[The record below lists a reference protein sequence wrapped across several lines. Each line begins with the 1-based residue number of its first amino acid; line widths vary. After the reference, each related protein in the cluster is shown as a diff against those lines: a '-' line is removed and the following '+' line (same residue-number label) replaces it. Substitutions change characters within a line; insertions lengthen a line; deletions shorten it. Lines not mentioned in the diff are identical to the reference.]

1 MADEKILISVDVDVE
16 KMQRDLSAAIE
27 TVAKLKDEQKLLR
40 KEIEN
45 GNDTNGEMA
54 KRLTEVTAALEKNQ
68 RQVKSQ
74 TAVMQA
80 AVAQGLKQNASL
92 EEQQQ
97 YLNTLQKAYANL
109 SGEAKALADVEGGMR
124 DQIKKLTESVKEQE
138 HAIGQDGRNVGN
150 YADSIKKALNDLG
163 PMKGVL
169 EGVAGGTNEL
179 SKAVDSVDKVSK
191 GFAANPL
198 FATIM
203 ILSSV
208 LSLIANELK
217 KNKEAM
223 DGINTLTSSIGS
235 GLSALKPV
243 LDWLMK
249 YLVDGL
255 LAAINWVTDAI
266 KSVLKWVD
274 KVAEKFGKSLNLSAA
289 FEAGAKAAQHETKV
303 TEEELA
309 KQAEMRKKH
318 AEELAKQREEMAKR
332 RRTDMENEIEEL
344 KKKSEQEKSIA
355 GLTAEEKLQIDEYY
369 QEQINQVRQRYH
381 DEELKR
387 IEEEQRKRDE
397 EAAKEAEREKQKL
410 EARQRVREEF
420 GLDPAKSPEQSE
432 LDALQIARDSDLLNA
447 EEYEIAKTMIRQ
459 KYADER
465 AAITKQE
472 VEQAT
477 QVYEQSVKQT
487 GQATS
492 SALQALSALMG
503 EYAEDSKEAA
513 NAQKAFAMGAII
525 INQAMSIAEGAKAIA
540 AAMAGAATAAASTG
554 PAAPFTLIAYQAS
567 MVGQVL
573 AIIASVASTIVQAK
587 QTLGTANKYASGG
600 IIPGRYDAKDDV
612 PAMLSR
618 GEMVLNPKQQ
628 ASLFAMA
635 NDPASTGF
643 AYERMAAAIRDGMA
657 SAPAPQ
663 VAVKEIN
670 EMNAR
675 VTQLNEIAS
684 I

>member
-40 KEIEN
+40 KEIES

-169 EGVAGGTNEL
+169 EGVAGGTTEL
-179 SKAVDSVDKVSK
+179 SMAVDSVDKVSK
-191 GFAANPL
+191 GFAANPI

-266 KSVLKWVD
+266 KAVLKWVD
-274 KVAEKFGKSLNLSAA
+274 KVAEKFGKSLNLSTA
-289 FEAGAKAAQHETKV
+289 FELGAKAVKEETQV
-303 TEEELA
+303 TDEELA

-387 IEEEQRKRDE
+387 LEEEQRKRDE

-410 EARQRVREEF
+410 EARQRVREQF
-420 GLDPAKSPEQSE
+420 GLDPSKSPEQSE
-432 LDALQIARDSDLLNA
+432 LDALQIARDSDILNA
-447 EEYEIAKTMIRQ
+447 EEYEIAKTMIQQ

-477 QVYEQSVKQT
+477 KLYEESVKQT
-487 GQATS
+487 GQSAA
-492 SALQALSALMG
+492 SALQALSNLLG
-503 EYAEDSKEAA
+503 EYADESKEAA
-513 NAQKAFAMGAII
+513 AAQKAFAMGSII

-554 PAAPFTLIAYQAS
+554 PAAPFTLIAYQAQ

-573 AIIASVASTIVQAK
+573 AMIASVASTIVQAK
-587 QTLGTANKYASGG
+587 QTFAQADKYASGG
-600 IIPGRYDAKDDV
+600 IIPGQYDGKDTE
-612 PAMLSR
+612 PAMLSK

-657 SAPAPQ
+657 AAPAPQ

>member
-40 KEIEN
+40 KEIES

-169 EGVAGGTNEL
+169 EGVAGGTTEL
-179 SKAVDSVDKVSK
+179 SMAVDSVDKVSK

-217 KNKEAM
+217 KNQEAM
-223 DGINTLTSSIGS
+223 DGINTLTASIGS

-274 KVAEKFGKSLNLSAA
+274 KVAEKFGKSLNLSTA
-289 FEAGAKAAQHETKV
+289 FELGAKAVKEETKV
-303 TEEELA
+303 TEEGRA
-309 KQAEMRKKH
+309 KEAEMRK
-318 AEELAKQREEMAKR
+318 
-332 RRTDMENEIEEL
+332 
-344 KKKSEQEKSIA
+344 
-355 GLTAEEKLQIDEYY
+355 
-369 QEQINQVRQRYH
+369 
-381 DEELKR
+381 
-387 IEEEQRKRDE
+387 
-397 EAAKEAEREKQKL
+397 
-410 EARQRVREEF
+410 
-420 GLDPAKSPEQSE
+420 
-432 LDALQIARDSDLLNA
+432 
-447 EEYEIAKTMIRQ
+447 
-459 KYADER
+459 
-465 AAITKQE
+465 
-472 VEQAT
+472 
-477 QVYEQSVKQT
+477 
-487 GQATS
+487 
-492 SALQALSALMG
+492 
-503 EYAEDSKEAA
+503 ED
-513 NAQKAFAMGAII
+513 G
-525 INQAMSIAEGAKAIA
+525 
-540 AAMAGAATAAASTG
+540 
-554 PAAPFTLIAYQAS
+554 
-567 MVGQVL
+567 
-573 AIIASVASTIVQAK
+573 
-587 QTLGTANKYASGG
+587 
-600 IIPGRYDAKDDV
+600 
-612 PAMLSR
+612 
-618 GEMVLNPKQQ
+618 
-628 ASLFAMA
+628 
-635 NDPASTGF
+635 
-643 AYERMAAAIRDGMA
+643 
-657 SAPAPQ
+657 
-663 VAVKEIN
+663 
-670 EMNAR
+670 
-675 VTQLNEIAS
+675 
-684 I
+684 

>member
-40 KEIEN
+40 KEIES

-169 EGVAGGTNEL
+169 EGVAGGTTEL
-179 SKAVDSVDKVSK
+179 SMAVDSVDKVSK

-217 KNKEAM
+217 KNQEAM
-223 DGINTLTSSIGS
+223 DGINTLTASIGS

-274 KVAEKFGKSLNLSAA
+274 KVAEKFGKSLNLSTA
-289 FEAGAKAAQHETKV
+289 FELGAKAVKEETKV

-369 QEQINQVRQRYH
+369 QEQINKVRQRYH

-387 IEEEQRKRDE
+387 LEEEQRKRDE
-397 EAAKEAEREKQKL
+397 EAAKEAEREKQKI

-447 EEYEIAKTMIRQ
+447 EEYEIAKTMIQQ

-477 QVYEQSVKQT
+477 KLYEESVKQT
-487 GQATS
+487 GQSAA
-492 SALQALSALMG
+492 SALQALSNLLG
-503 EYAEDSKEAA
+503 EYADESKEAA
-513 NAQKAFAMGAII
+513 AAQKAFAMGSII

-554 PAAPFTLIAYQAS
+554 PAAPFTLIAYQAQ

-573 AIIASVASTIVQAK
+573 AMIASVASTIVQAK
-587 QTLGTANKYASGG
+587 QTFAQADKYASGG
-600 IIPGRYDAKDDV
+600 IIPGQYDGKDTV
-612 PAMLSR
+612 PAMLSK

-635 NDPASTGF
+635 NDPAATGF

-657 SAPAPQ
+657 SSPAPQ

>member
-16 KMQRDLSAAIE
+16 KLQRDLSTAIE
-27 TVAKLKDEQKLLR
+27 TVARLKEEQKNLR
-40 KEIEN
+40 KEIES
-45 GNDTNGEMA
+45 GNDTNGTMA
-54 KRLTEVTAALEKNQ
+54 KRLTEVTAELEKNQ

-80 AVAQGLKQNASL
+80 AVSQGIKQNASL
-92 EEQQQ
+92 DEQRQ

-124 DQIKKLTESVKEQE
+124 DQIKQLTESVKEQE

-150 YADSIKKALNDLG
+150 YAESIKKALGDLG

-169 EGVAGGTNEL
+169 EGVAGGTTKL
-179 SKAVDSVDKVSK
+179 SQAVDSVDKVSK

-208 LSLIANELK
+208 LTLIANELR
-217 KNKEAM
+217 KNEEAM
-223 DGINTLTSSIGS
+223 DGINTLTASIGS

-266 KSVLKWVD
+266 KSILKWVD
-274 KVAEKFGKSLNLSAA
+274 KVADKFGKSLNLSTA
-289 FEAGAKAAQHETKV
+289 FELGAKAAQQETEV
-303 TEEELA
+303 TAEELA
-309 KQAEMRKKH
+309 KQEELRKKH
-318 AEELAKQREEMAKR
+318 AEEIAKQREEMAKR
-332 RRTDMENEIEEL
+332 RRSDMENEIAEL
-344 KKKSEQEKSIA
+344 EKKHDQEKSIA
-355 GLTAEEKLQIDEYY
+355 GLTADEKLQIDEYY

-397 EAAKEAEREKQKL
+397 EAAKEAEREKQKI

-447 EEYEIAKTMIRQ
+447 EEYEIAKTMIQQ

-465 AAITKQE
+465 SSITKQE

-477 QVYEQSVKQT
+477 RLYEESVKQT
-487 GQATS
+487 GQ
-492 SALQALSALMG
+492 SAASAFQALSNLLG
-503 EYAEDSKEAA
+503 EYADESKEAA
-513 NAQKAFAMGAII
+513 AAQKAFAMGAII
-525 INQAMSIAEGAKAIA
+525 INQAMSIAEGAKGIA
-540 AAMAGAATAAASTG
+540 AAMAGAAQAAAATG
-554 PAAPFTLIAYQAS
+554 PAAPFTLIAYQAQ

-573 AIIASVASTIVQAK
+573 AVIASVASTIVQAK
-587 QTLGTANKYASGG
+587 QTFAQADKYASGG
-600 IIPGRYDAKDDV
+600 IIPGQYDGRDTV
-612 PAMLSR
+612 PAMLSK

-635 NDPASTGF
+635 NDPSATGF

-657 SAPAPQ
+657 AAPAPQ